1 MKVGLYYPSILMG
14 EKPRATAVAE
24 ARETK
29 TLWIVRK
36 EDVTIIESNGPVF
49 GAKERRFRKR
59 NGRAVGVDVF
69 VNTWRCSGP
78 VGDAPEGDE

>member
-1 MKVGLYYPSILMG
+1 MLVGLYYPSILMG
-14 EKPRATAVAE
+14 EEPIAAAVAE

-36 EDVTIIESNGPVF
+36 EDVTITYSSGPVF
-49 GAKERRFRKR
+49 GSRERRFRKS

-78 VGDAPEGDE
+78 VWDTP